1 MSAAITATVI
11 GVAGSAYLSSKNQKA
26 TQQSVDKAS
35 YAANMQAEIAREQW
49 DRYKQ
54 VYAPLEDRLVGEA
67 QDYAKPWRFDA
78 EASLAAANVNQQYDL
93 ARDRLQRTP
102 GLDPSSGAYTAAL
115 AGLEMNRAA
124 SSAGAQNLARK
135 QVEDT
140 AYARKHTAV
149 GLGKGL
155 DTAASSA
162 LGGLANYHA
171 GQAQQQQQQN
181 MQYAGALGRVAER
194 AVSGLANSNWL
205 GGGAAPQTANPGANY
220 SSSWTP
226 VSQPMGG
233 DIYFGV

>member
-1 MSAAITATVI
+1 MPWASIVGAIATSVI
-11 GVAGSAYLSSKNQKA
+11 GGMMADDGGGGQSQATADAYSA
-26 TQQSVDKAS
+26 
-35 YAANMQAEIAREQW
+35 MQAEIARDQW

-67 QDYAKPWRFDA
+67 MDYGQPWRYD
-78 EASLAAANVNQQYDL
+78 AAASQAAATVNQQYDK
-93 ARDRLQRTP
+93 ARQQMQRTP

-135 QVEDT
+135 QVDDT

-162 LGGLANYHA
+162 LGGLATYHA

-181 MQYAGALGRVAER
+181 MQYASALGRVTER
-194 AVSGLANSNWL
+194 AINGLSNSNWL
-205 GGGAAPQTANPGANY
+205 GGGTANAGANY

-233 DIYFGV
+233 DIYFGN

>member
-1 MSAAITATVI
+1 MPWASIVGAIATSVI
-11 GVAGSAYLSSKNQKA
+11 GGMMADDGGGGQSQATADAYSA
-26 TQQSVDKAS
+26 
-35 YAANMQAEIAREQW
+35 MQAEIARDQW

-67 QDYAKPWRFDA
+67 MDYGQPWRYD
-78 EASLAAANVNQQYDL
+78 AAASQAAATVNQQYDKAL
-93 ARDRLQRTP
+93 QQMQRTP

-135 QVEDT
+135 QVDDT

-162 LGGLANYHA
+162 LGGLATYHA

-181 MQYAGALGRVAER
+181 MQYAGALGRVTER
-194 AVSGLANSNWL
+194 SINGLSNSNWL
-205 GGGAAPQTANPGANY
+205 GGGTANAGANY
-220 SSSWTP
+220 SPSWTP
-226 VSQPMGG
+226 VSQPMGD
-233 DIYFGV
+233 DIYFGA

>member
-1 MSAAITATVI
+1 MTWGMIGGAAVSVI
-11 GVAGSAYLSSKNQKA
+11 GGALLSDGGGGGGQAQASADAYSA
-26 TQQSVDKAS
+26 
-35 YAANMQAEIAREQW
+35 MQAEIARDQW

-67 QDYAKPWRFDA
+67 MDYGQPWRYD
-78 EASLAAANVNQQYDL
+78 AAASQAAATVNQQYDK
-93 ARDRLQRTP
+93 ARQQMQRTP
-102 GLDPSSGAYTAAL
+102 GLDPSSGAFAAGL

-124 SSAGAQNLARK
+124 SSASAQNAARK

-162 LGGLANYHA
+162 LGGLTNYHA
-171 GQAQQQQQQN
+171 NQAQQQQQN
-181 MQYAGALGRVAER
+181 SMQYAGALGRVTER
-194 AVSGLANSNWL
+194 SINGLSNSNWL
-205 GGGAAPQTANPGANY
+205 GGGAAPQTANAGANY
-220 SSSWTP
+220 SSSWAP

-233 DIYFGV
+233 DIYFGA

>member
-1 MSAAITATVI
+1 MTWGMIGGAAVSVI
-11 GVAGSAYLSSKNQKA
+11 GGALLSDGGGGGGQAQASADAYSA
-26 TQQSVDKAS
+26 
-35 YAANMQAEIAREQW
+35 MQAEIARDQW

-67 QDYAKPWRFDA
+67 MDYGQPWRYD
-78 EASLAAANVNQQYDL
+78 AAASQAAATVNQQYDK
-93 ARDRLQRTP
+93 ARQQMQRTP
-102 GLDPSSGAYTAAL
+102 GLDPSSGAFAAGL

-135 QVEDT
+135 QVDDT

-155 DTAASSA
+155 DTAASST
-162 LGGLANYHA
+162 LGGLATYHS

-181 MQYAGALGRVAER
+181 MQYAGALGRVTER
-194 AVSGLANSNWL
+194 AINGLSNSNWL
-205 GGGAAPQTANPGANY
+205 GGGTANAGANY

-226 VSQPMGG
+226 VSQPMGD
-233 DIYFGV
+233 DIYFGA

>member
-1 MSAAITATVI
+1 MPWASIVGAIATSVI
-11 GVAGSAYLSSKNQKA
+11 GGMMADDGGGGQSQATADAYSA
-26 TQQSVDKAS
+26 
-35 YAANMQAEIAREQW
+35 MQAEIARDQW

-67 QDYAKPWRFDA
+67 MDYGQPWRYD
-78 EASLAAANVNQQYDL
+78 AAASQAAATVNQQYDKAL
-93 ARDRLQRTP
+93 QQMQRTP

-135 QVEDT
+135 QVDDT

-162 LGGLANYHA
+162 LGGLATYHA

-194 AVSGLANSNWL
+194 SINGLSNSNWL
-205 GGGAAPQTANPGANY
+205 GGGTANAGANY

-226 VSQPMGG
+226 VSQPMGD
-233 DIYFGV
+233 DIYFGA

>member
-1 MSAAITATVI
+1 MTWGTIGGAVVSVI
-11 GVAGSAYLSSKNQKA
+11 GGALLSDGGGGGGQASADAYSA
-26 TQQSVDKAS
+26 
-35 YAANMQAEIAREQW
+35 MQAEIARDQW

-67 QDYAKPWRFDA
+67 MDYGQPWRYD
-78 EASLAAANVNQQYDL
+78 AAASQAAATVNQQYDK
-93 ARDRLQRTP
+93 ARQQMQRTP

-135 QVEDT
+135 QVDDT

-162 LGGLANYHA
+162 LGGLATYHA

-181 MQYAGALGRVAER
+181 MQYASALGRVTER
-194 AVSGLANSNWL
+194 AINGLSNSNWL
-205 GGGAAPQTANPGANY
+205 GGGTANAGANY

-226 VSQPMGG
+226 VSQPMGD

>member
-1 MSAAITATVI
+1 MTWGAIGGAAVSVI
-11 GVAGSAYLSSKNQKA
+11 GGALLSDGGGGGGQAQASADAYSA
-26 TQQSVDKAS
+26 
-35 YAANMQAEIAREQW
+35 MQAEIARDQW

-67 QDYAKPWRFDA
+67 MDYGQPWRYD
-78 EASLAAANVNQQYDL
+78 AAASQAAATVNQQYDK
-93 ARDRLQRTP
+93 ARQQMQRTP

-135 QVEDT
+135 QVDDT

-162 LGGLANYHA
+162 LGGLATYHS

-181 MQYAGALGRVAER
+181 MQYAGALGRVTER
-194 AVSGLANSNWL
+194 AINGLSNSNWL
-205 GGGAAPQTANPGANY
+205 GGGTANAGANY

-233 DIYFGV
+233 DIYFGA

>member
-1 MSAAITATVI
+1 MTWGAIGGAAVSVI
-11 GVAGSAYLSSKNQKA
+11 GGALLSDGGGGGGQAQASADAYSA
-26 TQQSVDKAS
+26 
-35 YAANMQAEIAREQW
+35 MQAEIARDQW

-67 QDYAKPWRFDA
+67 MDYGQPWRYD
-78 EASLAAANVNQQYDL
+78 AAASQAAATVNQQYDK
-93 ARDRLQRTP
+93 ARQQMQRTP
-102 GLDPSSGAYTAAL
+102 GLDPSSGAFAAGL

-135 QVEDT
+135 QVDDT

-162 LGGLANYHA
+162 LGGLATYHS

-181 MQYAGALGRVAER
+181 MQYAGALGRVTER
-194 AVSGLANSNWL
+194 AINGLSNSNWL
-205 GGGAAPQTANPGANY
+205 GGGTANAGANY

-233 DIYFGV
+233 DIYFGA

>member
-1 MSAAITATVI
+1 MTWSAIGGAAVSVVGGALVSSVI
-11 GVAGSAYLSSKNQKA
+11 GDGGGGQAQASADAYSA
-26 TQQSVDKAS
+26 
-35 YAANMQAEIAREQW
+35 MQAEIARDQW

-67 QDYAKPWRFDA
+67 MDYGQPWRYDA
-78 EASLAAANVNQQYDL
+78 EASQAAATVNQQYDK
-93 ARDRLQRTP
+93 ARQQMQRTP

-135 QVEDT
+135 QVDDT

-162 LGGLANYHA
+162 LGGLATYHS

-181 MQYAGALGRVAER
+181 MQYAGALGRVTER
-194 AVSGLANSNWL
+194 AINGLSNSNWL
-205 GGGAAPQTANPGANY
+205 GGGTANAGANY

-233 DIYFGV
+233 DIYFGA

>member
-1 MSAAITATVI
+1 MPWVSIVGAIATSVI
-11 GVAGSAYLSSKNQKA
+11 GGMMADDGGGGQSQATADAYSA
-26 TQQSVDKAS
+26 
-35 YAANMQAEIAREQW
+35 MQAEIARDQW

-67 QDYAKPWRFDA
+67 MDYGQPWRYD
-78 EASLAAANVNQQYDL
+78 AAASQAAATVNQQYDK
-93 ARDRLQRTP
+93 ARQQMQRTP

-135 QVEDT
+135 QVDDT

-162 LGGLANYHA
+162 LGGLATYHS

-181 MQYAGALGRVAER
+181 MQYAGALGRVTER
-194 AVSGLANSNWL
+194 AINGLSNSNWL
-205 GGGAAPQTANPGANY
+205 GGGTANAGANY

-233 DIYFGV
+233 DIYFGA